1 MYVSEHKLICRNDR
15 KDFIPHIVDGF
26 QPLSVSTSVASINNN
41 ENNNNNDVRE
51 KLPLS
56 SFLSLPPS
64 FPPFAF
70 ASVFFVTPSFS
81 HLQTIPAYRYMVG
94 VWCIVCVCVIT
105 VLQQLCM
112 KTADKRAGWWNVKQ
126 QHMTQLKDLW

>member
-15 KDFIPHIVDGF
+15 EDFIPHIVDGF

-94 VWCIVCVCVIT
+94 VWYIVCVCVIT

-112 KTADKRAGWWNVKQ
+112 KTADKRAG
-126 QHMTQLKDLW
+126 

>member
-51 KLPLS
+51 KLKLKKLFLLIPPSKLPS
-56 SFLSLPPS
+56 LCLCLRFLRFLRYSFILPPTNYTGLPLYGGS
-64 FPPFAF
+64 L
-70 ASVFFVTPSFS
+70 VYCV
-81 HLQTIPAYRYMVG
+81 R
-94 VWCIVCVCVIT
+94 VCYNSIT
-105 VLQQLCM
+105 AVVYENS
-112 KTADKRAGWWNVKQ
+112 R
-126 QHMTQLKDLW
+126 

>member
-15 KDFIPHIVDGF
+15 KDFIPHIVEF

-41 ENNNNNDVRE
+41 ENNNNDVRE

-56 SFLSLPPS
+56 SFLSLLPS

-94 VWCIVCVCVIT
+94 V
-105 VLQQLCM
+105 
-112 KTADKRAGWWNVKQ
+112 
-126 QHMTQLKDLW
+126 